1 VSLRIWARTRGGDD
15 VHPLE
20 EKPERNRVALLC
32 GPRGA
37 GGAGDEDD
45 ALECARGHE
54 FERVD

>member
-1 VSLRIWARTRGGDD
+1 MRGGDD